1 MSDYIFIFA
10 VALFAFIAFLIFGPN
25 AIRNAYIR
33 KMSDE
38 YYSEDNT
45 NSLNETAGNLIARY
59 IYLHKMDTKI
69 CVQDS
74 LLDGDSYYNIQ
85 RDEINIGQ
93 EIDKAMNIYAVTEC
107 YHELGHARQMQKFK
121 NPRRKLQYINS
132 FQQKRASMPYLSLG
146 GMVCFVVGLMSFM
159 LTRET
164 SNVFIF
170 FIVIGMALLGWVLKL
185 QMEQVRDEAE
195 ASNLAIEMMT
205 EDGFTNAEIDK
216 AQKRLDK
223 CLKTYKAEL
232 VINSLKWLGIVLWL
246 ICISSNPKKVD
257 NVQK

>member
-1 MSDYIFIFA
+1 MSDYSFIFA
-10 VALFAFIAFLIFGPN
+10 IALLAFIAFLIFGPN
-25 AIRNAYIR
+25 AIRNGYIR

-74 LLDGDSYYNIQ
+74 LLDGDSYYHIQ
-85 RDEINIGQ
+85 NDEINIGK

-132 FQQKRASMPYLSLG
+132 FQQKRASMPYLSLV
-146 GMVCFVVGLMSFM
+146 GMVCFVFGLMALM
-159 LTRET
+159 LNKET
-164 SNVFIF
+164 SNLFIF
-170 FIVIGMALLGWVLKL
+170 FILIGVSLIGCVLKL
-185 QMEQVRDEAE
+185 QMEQVKDEAE
-195 ASNLAIEMMT
+195 ASNLAIQMMT
-205 EDGFTNAEIDK
+205 EDGFTSVEIDK

-232 VINSLKWLGIVLWL
+232 VINSLKWLGIVLL
-246 ICISSNPKKVD
+246 IICMSGSSKKD
-257 NVQK
+257 DKIQK